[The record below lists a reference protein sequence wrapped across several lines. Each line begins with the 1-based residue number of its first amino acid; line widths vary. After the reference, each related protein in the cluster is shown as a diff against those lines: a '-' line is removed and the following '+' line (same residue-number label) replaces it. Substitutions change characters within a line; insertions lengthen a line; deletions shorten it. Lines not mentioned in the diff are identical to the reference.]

1 MAVKIKNR
9 HRLKEREVRD
19 FASNLKT
26 RFQGDFFDTKAAIDT
41 GTLEEFT
48 VLVVNDSID
57 FLIYENKVVF
67 TLQGIAKYKPKKNFV
82 VVDMGAV
89 GFITKGADVM
99 APGIIDVDETIHKDD
114 LVWVCDEKH
123 HKPLAIGIALMTAEE
138 MRTKKPGKA
147 VKTIHYVGDRLWTLT
162 H

>member
-9 HRLKEREVRD
+9 HRLKEREVKD
-19 FASNLKT
+19 LSSDLKT
-26 RFQGDFFDTKAAIDT
+26 RFQGDFFDVKAAIDT

-48 VLVVNDSID
+48 VLLVNDSID
-57 FLIYENKVVF
+57 FLIHENKVVF
-67 TLQGIAKYKPKKNFV
+67 TLEGISKYKPKKNFV

-89 GFITKGADVM
+89 GFIIKGADVM
-99 APGIIDVDETIHKDD
+99 APGITDVDETIQKDD

-123 HKPLAIGIALMTAEE
+123 HKPLAIGTALMTGEE
-138 MRTKKPGKA
+138 MKTKKPGKA
-147 VKTIHYVGDRLWTLT
+147 VKTIHYVGDRLWALT